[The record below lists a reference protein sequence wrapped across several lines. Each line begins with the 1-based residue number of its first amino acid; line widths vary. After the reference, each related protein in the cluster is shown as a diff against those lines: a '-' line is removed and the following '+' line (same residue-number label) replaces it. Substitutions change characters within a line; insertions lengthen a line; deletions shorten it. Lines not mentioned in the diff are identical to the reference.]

1 MGKRL
6 ATLVAFVFAAAL
18 LAVPTTAQ
26 AMALADEII
35 VNGVDIV
42 TAPNNY
48 VQCGAGYAS
57 YDPFTGVLTLHDA
70 EVTQKTG
77 VSTTERSIEA
87 GVDMD
92 LDIVLEGHSTLNAAL
107 DVSSADG
114 QAGGDI
120 TISGNGSL
128 TITSE
133 ELGPTAIHAAKNIV
147 IDGATVTIDAYN
159 SGAMFASGGT
169 LTIKGGAQVDV
180 YAAGASNHAVLG
192 TTGVIVSGEGT
203 YFEAELAP
211 NRAQEG
217 FGSIL
222 SDAGL
227 SVSDGAEVVATGYVV
242 TQGDVLVQS
251 GGSLAATDTAGYY
264 GIYCLGTL
272 TVDDASLTSQSP
284 ATGAVVLAGFSAT
297 GGGDVEVTGGV
308 YPGLDCRGDVSVS
321 GGEATFSSDDHYALY
336 AAGTASL
343 TGGTITMDGS
353 PALSA
358 AKIDLG
364 SNAEWYQW
372 ATSDSGAVMAA
383 TVEPYDFDSP
393 SDDYLR
399 MEPAGGYVL
408 TVEGG
413 EGSGTYAAGE
423 KVTIST
429 ESFDAD
435 GHFTAWSASDST
447 GTGVIADPSALETT
461 FTMPA
466 EDVTISAY
474 EPHSLT
480 HHDGKAPTCTEA
492 GWEAYDECEECG
504 YSTYEEIPATG
515 HDFVDGTC
523 TVCGAEGGDGARP
536 MPAGDGEAIP
546 ATGEPAAVGMAACAL
561 AGVVVAGAGALSRR
575 RGR

>member
-1 MGKRL
+1 MKKKL
-6 ATLVAFVFAAAL
+6 AAL
-18 LAVPTTAQ
+18 LACMFATALVVAPAPAQ
-26 AMALADEII
+26 AAALADEII

-42 TAPNNY
+42 SDPDNY
-48 VQCGAGYAS
+48 VQCGAGYAR
-57 YDPFTGVLTLHDA
+57 YDPSTGVLTLHDA

-114 QAGGDI
+114 QAGGNI

-159 SGAMFASGGT
+159 SGGMFASGGT

-180 YAAGASNHAVLG
+180 YAAGAYNHAVLG

-203 YFEAELAP
+203 YFEAELALS
-211 NRAQEG
+211 RAQEG

-251 GGSLAATDTAGYY
+251 GGSLTATDTAGYY

-297 GGGDVEVTGGV
+297 GDGGVEVTGGV

-364 SNAEWYQW
+364 GDPEWYQW
-372 ATSDSGAVMAA
+372 ATSDSGAVTSA

-393 SDDYLR
+393 SGDYLR
-399 MEPAGGYVL
+399 MEPASSYVL

-429 ESFDAD
+429 EPFNAD
-435 GHFTAWSASDST
+435 GHFVAWSSSESA
-447 GTGVIADPSALETT
+447 GTGVIADPSVLETT

-466 EDVTISAY
+466 EDVTLSAY

-492 GWEAYDECEECG
+492 GWEAYDECAACG
-504 YSTYEEIPATG
+504 YATAHQELPATG
-515 HDFVDGTC
+515 HAYEDGIC
-523 TVCGAEGGDGARP
+523 TVCGAEDPDYVAP
-536 MPAGDGEAIP
+536 EKNDSSIP
-546 ATGEPAAVGMAACAL
+546 ATGDTTTFFSAVPALVGATAL
-561 AGVVVAGAGALSRR
+561 AAGAILRR
-575 RGR
+575 RR